1 MILGSFGVYDRCIIE
16 WCSSFRALRYL
27 KITIAPLSQTRDGGR
42 MISKSNFASAVG
54 PHLSGVSV
62 RAASTTATLA
72 GLSPRAPRRP
82 GPRPPPCPTAG
93 ARPRAP
99 RGSPAR
105 ILAIAY
111 WALGRPPIAI
121 RHCGPLRGCG
131 PSRDP
136 AARSDP
142 RCRCRTVCTP
152 RSTLHAPGGESVELI
167 SHLQN
172 SKGHRV

>member
-1 MILGSFGVYDRCIIE
+1 MNIPSPSPAVLREPRGVDGNIHTNWLDKVAKRE
-16 WCSSFRALRYL
+16 
-27 KITIAPLSQTRDGGR
+27 SQTRDGGR
-42 MISKSNFASAVG
+42 MISKSNFCRVSNFGRRPLCA
-54 PHLSGVSV
+54 LSLCARPPRRRLSQDSH
-62 RAASTTATLA
+62 RARPA
-72 GLSPRAPRRP
+72 GRAPVHRP
-82 GPRPPPCPTAG
+82 ATAG

-142 RCRCRTVCTP
+142 RCRCRRLYVPCTP
-152 RSTLHAPGGESVELI
+152 RPVSV
-167 SHLQN
+167 
-172 SKGHRV
+172 RTP